1 MTDEQV
7 KAHLEQIKHFKKSI
21 PALQSEIKE
30 TIKLSNALN
39 ALIATV
45 DNVSPA
51 CTELR
56 KKLERKQ
63 ERLSHDLDVANGI
76 YGIEEVLSRAINS
89 LVEIQRDIVIGYYF
103 QCKAEAKLSMVYN
116 YSLRNIKYIK
126 AKAIGNIT
134 LYIIQHEGY
143 RVVQV

>member
-7 KAHLEQIKHFKKSI
+7 KTHLEQIKHFKKSI
-21 PALQSEIKE
+21 PALQSEIQE

-45 DNVSPA
+45 GNVSPT

-63 ERLSHDLDVANGI
+63 ERLNKDLDTADGV
-76 YGIEEVLSRAINS
+76 YGIEEVLSKAIES
-89 LVEIQRDIVIGYYF
+89 LCKTECFIIKGCYF
-103 QCKAEAKLSMVYN
+103 KCKTEEKLSTECN
-116 YSLRNIKYIK
+116 YSHRQVQRIKAVAIRNISIYI
-126 AKAIGNIT
+126 T
-134 LYIIQHEGY
+134 QHEVY
-143 RVVQV
+143 RIVQG